1 MPKLYDLDQDNPYGV
16 ASADFPITGYDRPQ
30 LAFAN
35 LLRSDVDGMT
45 RAMLSPSTLTPT
57 QIKTVRDTLLRG
69 KHPNPILKTITDIAT
84 NPLVIAG
91 LVVGLWKFPLGTTEP
106 LLALRRGLLPKAVAM
121 DSLFAGM
128 HGAMMNLR
136 THPGLFEKLN
146 AVYEATAA
154 FKLKYWERANKIFL
168 DAGPMSKVERLA
180 VAARMDG
187 LQNADHSMVK
197 LLGNE
202 PEIIAL
208 MGGKNVP
215 VAAGLQGK
223 MRKEVVGAADKMRDL
238 QDDVWKWATSNPE
251 AEKRIHD
258 AVEKKG
264 LVSGGRIDSHFPR
277 SVKFNRYE
285 NDYHRGVSGVQSRNY
300 VHDEDYTK
308 VSGAYVE
315 RPDYSMGNLDN
326 LLEMEKAGMIPLG
339 YNKAAR
345 AVLNRWSGEAASTV
359 ERVWN
364 EVKVIGTDEGAH
376 RAMFAQRMTEYSEK
390 SNMNFVARLGKPEKA
405 KSTLDAMALS
415 LQQARFGGQEAIKKE
430 FQSIGRVLAEPGQYS
445 LDPHEA
451 LGRYVS
457 TVADT
462 HAWHGTGYGKE
473 IEAIV
478 KRKGEFDKDPWAKS
492 YVEDGL
498 IPHVRGVMTDKQLA
512 RSLNATVHKEKI
524 YNWLGSHPMID
535 SVIGPENKKWLMNY
549 YKDSKFF
556 SSLDSMSSAAASNFY
571 LSTLGGN
578 VSSASANSLQPIL
591 TTVNTVG
598 VRGLWYGLKGFAGQ
612 EGMLSRMSRYVGGL
626 AKGIDKDEAFKA
638 AFPDFVEDLGTAS
651 KAISTQLAIETEQSG
666 ALSVGAKTVWG
677 KVKDAMMLPFST
689 SETHN
694 KLLAYYSGKNT
705 HLFHNATK
713 LAEASAE
720 GRAALLKEA
729 GEVGQTLNMVSN
741 FTGGPLGVPKAL
753 MNWSPVARQFMHFPL
768 RMMGA
773 LHGSLRM
780 GMDPSKLD
788 WGFIGR
794 ATAGSTAAYLTAR
807 DLLGV
812 DISKGL
818 MTGALPIPEYEKSP
832 FYPFPFVP
840 PIAQMAGTAAMGLLK
855 GDTSQLA
862 GAAAMAV
869 PGGIALSRAYRTL
882 SPRYADYTNP
892 TPEGRVPLYDHNKSL
907 IGTLSPMELTL
918 RSMGLRPTSVSAEA
932 GAAKWLVSQRDRIRG
947 YRRDFTQAITDN
959 ETQKADK
966 IKAEFQK
973 VYPELGELQIKKS
986 DLKAIENRKQISRL
1000 SRIERG
1006 IPTAYRPIFSQV
1018 IGEAGLGRMVEDIEQ
1033 GGPDSVQG
1041 YYASF
1046 Q

>member
-1 MPKLYDLDQDNPYGV
+1 MPKAYDLDQDNPYGV

-35 LLRSDVDGMT
+35 LLRGDVDGIT

-57 QIKTVRDTLLRG
+57 QIKTVRDTLLPG

-106 LLALRRGLLPKAVAM
+106 LLALRRGLLPKAAAM
-121 DSLFAGM
+121 DSLFSGM

-146 AVYEATAA
+146 RVVETTAK
-154 FKLKYWERANKIFL
+154 FKSAYLEKANKIFL

-187 LQNADHSMVK
+187 LHNVDHDMVR
-197 LLGNE
+197 LFRNE
-202 PEIIAL
+202 PEWQAL
-208 MGGKNVP
+208 MGGKDVP
-215 VAAGLQGK
+215 IAAGLQGR
-223 MRKEVVGAADKMRDL
+223 MRPNAVSLSDRVRSLHDW
-238 QDDVWKWATSNPE
+238 VWKEATGDPE
-251 AEKRIHD
+251 TAKRIQA

-264 LVSGGRIDSHFPR
+264 MQYGGEIENHYPR
-277 SVKFNRYE
+277 SVQFNRYE
-285 NDYHRGVSGVQSRNY
+285 NDYTRGTSGVRHRAY
-300 VHDEDYTK
+300 LHDEERTR
-308 VSGAYVE
+308 VGGAFTE
-315 RPDYSMGNLDN
+315 RVGASMANLDDLYN
-326 LLEMEKAGMIPLG
+326 LEKEGHVKGGFSQM
-339 YNKAAR
+339 AR
-345 AVLNRWSGEAASTV
+345 SILDRWSGEASSTA
-359 ERVWN
+359 ERIWN
-364 EVKVIGTDEGAH
+364 EVKVIGADEGTH
-376 RAMFAQRMTEYSEK
+376 RAMFAKRMTEHYAGSEV
-390 SNMNFVARLGKPEKA
+390 NFVARLGKPERA

-415 LQQARFGGQEAIKKE
+415 LQQARFGGQEALKKE
-430 FQSIGRVLAEPGQYS
+430 FQSIGRVMAEPGQYS
-445 LDPHEA
+445 LNIHDSMD
-451 LGRYVS
+451 RYV
-457 TVADT
+457 TNVANA
-462 HAWHGTGYGKE
+462 HSWHGTGLGKE
-473 IEAIV
+473 IMEIAD
-478 KRKGEFDKDPWAKS
+478 RPGEFTKDPWAQS
-492 YVEDGL
+492 YLLDNL
-498 IPHVRGVMTDKQLA
+498 IPHVRGLKTDKQLA

-556 SSLDSMSSAAASNFY
+556 SSLDSMSSSVAQNFY
-571 LSTLGGN
+571 LSTLGLN
-578 VSSASANSLQPIL
+578 LSSSASNSLQPFVS
-591 TTVNTVG
+591 TVNSVG
-598 VRGLWYGLKGFAGQ
+598 ARGIWYGLKGFAGQ
-612 EGMLSRMSRYVGGL
+612 EGMMSRMSKYVGGL
-626 AKGIDKDEAFKA
+626 AKGVDKDAAFQA
-638 AFPDFVEDLGTAS
+638 AFPDFVEDLGSAS

-666 ALSVGAKTVWG
+666 ALSTGVNTIWG
-677 KVKDAMMLPFST
+677 KVKDAMMIPFST

-694 KLLAYYSGKNT
+694 KLLAYYAGKNT
-705 HLFHNATK
+705 HLFNNATK
-713 LAEASAE
+713 LAEASTE
-720 GRAALLKEA
+720 GRAAILKEA

-741 FTGGPLGVPKAL
+741 FPGGPLGVPKAI
-753 MNWSPVARQFMHFPL
+753 MNWSPAARQFMHFPL
-768 RMMGA
+768 RMMGL

-780 GMDPSKLD
+780 GMDPNKLD
-788 WGFIGR
+788 LGFIGR

-812 DISKGL
+812 DVSRGL

-840 PIAQMAGTAAMGLLK
+840 PIAQVAGTAAMGLLK

-1018 IGEAGLGRMVEDIEQ
+1018 IGEAGLGRMTEDIEA
-1033 GGPDSVQG
+1033 GGQDAVQR
-1041 YYASF
+1041 YYTSL